1 MLVWDF
7 LRSAYDHALGRP
19 KTAFPTRYHYIEIL
33 KDALKDRGLTIRRFG
48 QHCLALSRAEGEGR
62 LIVAVRYTNDRDLE
76 LLHRAAREPGTRIA
90 YLLDDDLW
98 AMLEDQKLKPDYR
111 ARLQHFLDRHYA
123 RLRPLL
129 QEVIAPSHQILKRMD
144 DLPGT
149 YLPPAHLL
157 PRKDLSHFDAPEDAP
172 DQIRI
177 VFLGTSTHGMDF
189 GRIAPGLAAALKA
202 NPNLHLTTLQG
213 KRGGELLPEGPQ
225 VTHLKDMFFA
235 PFQTWLA
242 RQRFHI
248 ALAPYQVNPVN
259 NGRSNLKFHQHALIG
274 AAGLYTAT
282 EPFESCV
289 RHGGNG
295 LVLPHEPGAW
305 REAVLTL
312 AADLP
317 QTRHMAGQG
326 ISDSLLIGSHG
337 HLAALWDGLV
347 PNG

>member
-33 KDALKDRGLTIRRFG
+33 QDALKARGLTIRRFG
-48 QHCLALSRAEGEGR
+48 QHCLTLSRDGGQGR
-62 LIVAVRYTNDRDLE
+62 LIIAVRYTNDRDLT
-76 LLHRAAREPGTRIA
+76 LLNRAARQTGTRIA

-129 QEVIAPSHQILKRMD
+129 QEVIAPSPQILARMAE
-144 DLPGT
+144 LPGT
-149 YLPPAHLL
+149 YLPPAHLF
-157 PRKDLSHFDAPEDAP
+157 PGGNLSHFDAPEDAP
-172 DQIRI
+172 EQIRI
-177 VFLGTSTHGMDF
+177 VFLGTSTHGADF
-189 GRIAPGLAAALKA
+189 GRIAPGIAAALKA
-202 NPNLHLTTLQG
+202 DPRLHLTTLQG

-225 VTHLKDMFFA
+225 VTHHGDMFFA
-235 PFQTWLA
+235 PFQKWLA

-259 NGRSNLKFHQHALIG
+259 NGRSNLKFHQHALVG

-282 EPFESCV
+282 EPFEACV
-289 RHGGNG
+289 KDGQNG
-295 LVLPHEPGAW
+295 LILPHAPEAW
-305 REAVLTL
+305 QQAILTL
-312 AADLP
+312 AADM
-317 QTRHMAGQG
+317 QRTRGMAGQG
-326 ISDSLLIGSHG
+326 ISDSLSIGSHEQ
-337 HLAALWDGLV
+337 LAGLWDGLV
-347 PNG
+347 PRG